1 MGLSPSLTP
10 LSDLELP
17 RSASLSLRCTAPPPV
32 WSLSGELVPTRAA
45 LWWVRP
51 SLRGRGVALYVE
63 GTQKMRTFMVILQAL
78 EATGPVCV
86 RLCMGRG
93 GACGVWRV
101 AWCPKEV
108 AQDCCSIRS
117 PPRRKH

>member
-78 EATGPVCV
+78 EATGACVCASV
-86 RLCMGRG
+86 YGAGGR
-93 GACGVWRV
+93 VWRV
-101 AWCPKEV
+101 ACGV
-108 AQDCCSIRS
+108 VS
-117 PPRRKH
+117 